1 MPKHCYNI
9 SKRSYNISKHSYDMT
24 KHIYYIL
31 ILVAVM
37 FTTASCDKVDDNG
50 DLGGMW
56 QLTEW
61 RALPSGEVR
70 ATKTDAI
77 FYSVQLNLMKFSI
90 YNDMDTYHLARFS
103 HRNDSLIL
111 GKIYARP
118 DEKEVPATELAKYG
132 VPPSGAFAIDNLTS
146 SSMTLRSDSAV
157 LTFRKY

>member
-1 MPKHCYNI
+1 MKKSIYNI
-9 SKRSYNISKHSYDMT
+9 LALIALIST
-24 KHIYYIL
+24 
-31 ILVAVM
+31 A
-37 FTTASCDKVDDNG
+37 ASCDKVDDNG
-50 DLGGMW
+50 NLGGLW

-70 ATKTDAI
+70 ANKAQAI
-77 FYSVQLNLMKFSI
+77 FYAVQLNLMKFSI
-90 YNDMDTYHLARFS
+90 HNDIDTYHLARFI

-118 DEKEVPATELAKYG
+118 DEHEVSAAELAKYG

-146 SSMTLRSDSAV
+146 SRMILRSDSAI